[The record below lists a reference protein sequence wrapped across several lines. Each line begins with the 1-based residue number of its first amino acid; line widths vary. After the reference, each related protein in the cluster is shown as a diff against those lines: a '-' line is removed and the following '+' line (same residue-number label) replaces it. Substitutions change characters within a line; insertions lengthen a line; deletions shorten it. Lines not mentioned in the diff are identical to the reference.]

1 MNKKIILQQQ
11 KTRIKVLGIG
21 GGGGNTIEYSLK
33 NKMIDNRVG
42 DTKYIYLHTG
52 KHTPSEELP
61 CHILQIGTE
70 ATQGLGA
77 GTNPEK
83 GKAAAIEVQDRII
96 EIIDDTD
103 MLFLTA
109 GMGGGTGTGAIPVV
123 ADLAKKQ
130 GILTIAIVT
139 KPFSWEGKKRMQVAE
154 DGINELKKHVDSLII
169 ISNDKLSPLLGKK
182 TSLLDAFSQVN
193 NILLNAVD
201 GIAELITNPGFINID
216 FADVKSVMSNMGL
229 SIVGIGCS
237 SGKDRAKNAFNKAI
251 LSPLLE
257 NMQITDAKGL
267 LVNVTCGPDLS
278 IAEYGEIGHLVK
290 ELSSMDTKII
300 VGSALDETMKDEIC
314 ITIVAS
320 GIENK
325 MNTKNKFHLVKK

>member
-1 MNKKIILQQQ
+1 MNTKNNLQQK
-11 KTRIKVLGIG
+11 KTKIKVLGIG
-21 GGGGNTIEYSLK
+21 GGGGNTIEHILK

-42 DTKYIYLHTG
+42 ETKYIYLHTG
-52 KHTPSEELP
+52 KHTLNEELP
-61 CHILQIGTE
+61 YQILQIGAE
-70 ATQGLGA
+70 STQGLGA

-83 GKAAAIEVQDRII
+83 GKSAVIEVQERIV
-96 EIIDDTD
+96 EIIADTD

-123 ADLAKKQ
+123 ADLAKKE
-130 GILTIAIVT
+130 GILTIAVVT

-154 DGINELKKHVDSLII
+154 NGINELKKHVDSLII

-201 GIAELITNPGFINID
+201 GIADLITNPGFINID

-229 SIVGIGCS
+229 SIVGIGCA
-237 SGKDRAKNAFNKAI
+237 SGNERAKNAFDKAI

-257 NMQITDAKGL
+257 NMKITDAKGL
-267 LVNVTCGPDLS
+267 LVNVTCGSDLS
-278 IAEYGEIGHLVK
+278 IAEYNEIGHLVK
-290 ELSSMDTKII
+290 ELSSIETKII
-300 VGSALDETMKDEIC
+300 VGSVLDNTMKGELC
-314 ITIVAS
+314 ISIVAA
-320 GIENK
+320 GVENT
-325 MNTKNKFHLVKK
+325 NISTTNKLC